1 MIQSNKI
8 SIDELNEIISDLKN
22 RGNNDLVKV
31 MDFLNEDFEETKEMI
46 LNLTKHLD
54 NTEELYNKVLNE
66 HESRINGQKL

>member
-1 MIQSNKI
+1 
-8 SIDELNEIISDLKN
+8 
-22 RGNNDLVKV
+22 

>member
-8 SIDELNEIISDLKN
+8 SIDELNEIIADLKN
-22 RGNNDLVKV
+22 RGNNDLIKV

>member
-8 SIDELNEIISDLKN
+8 SIDELNEIIADLKN
-22 RGNNDLVKV
+22 RGNNDLIKV
-31 MDFLNEDFEETKEMI
+31 MDFLNDDFEETKEMI

>member
-8 SIDELNEIISDLKN
+8 SIDELNEIIADLKN
-22 RGNNDLVKV
+22 RGNNDLIKV

-54 NTEELYNKVLNE
+54 NTEELYNKVLN
-66 HESRINGQKL
+66 

>member
-22 RGNNDLVKV
+22 RGNNDLIKV

>member
-22 RGNNDLVKV
+22 RGSNDLIKV
-31 MDFLNEDFEETKEMI
+31 MDFLNDDFEETKEMI
-46 LNLTKHLD
+46 LDLTKHLD